1 MSVAKAVIWKPS
13 EHADEY
19 IVFVDDIKEYE
30 AWKEDKSIA
39 LSRFLGQFAIFKSA
53 TSGHTG
59 SLGEISKQEIENVFF
74 GDEKNVKD
82 KSVDAAIGLI
92 LQHGHVDNKDL
103 SHCFKLNKNPA
114 RGANESRPPQSHG
127 AGAGSGHGR

>member
-1 MSVAKAVIWKPS
+1 LI
-13 EHADEY
+13 ADHTRQ
-19 IVFVDDIKEYE
+19 YE

-39 LSRFLGQFAIFKSA
+39 LSRFLGQFAIVSVPTVIHMLLSDEPTRRKDPSAPYCPWPRASPLTAQFKSA

-82 KSVDAAIGLI
+82 KSV
-92 LQHGHVDNKDL
+92 
-103 SHCFKLNKNPA
+103 
-114 RGANESRPPQSHG
+114 E
-127 AGAGSGHGR
+127 